1 MSSSTLAAT
10 IDRDMQ
16 ASITRTSWRFWL
28 GLCVAA
34 GFAAL
39 GGWSWSQI
47 LQVGFGLTGLDTPV
61 MWGSLITNFVFFIG
75 VSHAG
80 TLVSAI
86 LFFARSP
93 IRAGIGRSAE
103 AMTVIAIMT
112 AGLFPI
118 IHLGRA
124 WLAFWL
130 LPYPNERQIWP
141 NFHSPLVWDVFAI
154 TSYVTTSALF
164 LYMGLLPDLGSLG
177 RRLGG
182 VRGWLFRSLSLGFS
196 GTDGEWALYE
206 KAYPIFAGVVVPLAV
221 SVHSVVSWDFAM
233 SITPGWHSTI
243 FAPYFVAGA
252 IFSGVAM
259 AIILLAGLRRA
270 YKLQAYITEK
280 HFDILARLMLAMS
293 MIMTLVYVTEVFLS
307 VFHGERAE
315 KDLYVWRMV
324 GSAAPIF
331 WSVIFCNSI
340 APLLC
345 FSRRFRV
352 DLRFLLVIAVL
363 VSFGMWMERYMIV
376 VTSLSHGY
384 DPAQWGHYFPSK
396 YELAITA
403 GAFGWFTML
412 FMIFV
417 KVFPSIS
424 ISETKQAQHAL
435 TSPEAS
441 HGASAEHSSLEAS
454 RATGESQA

>member
-1 MSSSTLAAT
+1 MTSPSLAAT
-10 IDRDMQ
+10 IDRDME
-16 ASITRTSWRFWL
+16 ASITRTTWRFWL
-28 GLCVAA
+28 ALFVAA

-39 GGWSWSQI
+39 GGWAWSQI

-61 MWGSLITNFVFFIG
+61 MWGTLITNFVFFIG

-112 AGLFPI
+112 AGLFPV

-124 WLAFWL
+124 WLCFWL

-154 TSYVTTSALF
+154 TSYVTISALF
-164 LYMGLLPDLGSLG
+164 LYMGLLPDLASLG
-177 RRLGG
+177 RRLRG
-182 VRGWLFRSLSLGFS
+182 VRGWLYRSLSLGFS
-196 GTDGEWALYE
+196 GTDGEWSLYE
-206 KAYPIFAGVVVPLAV
+206 KAYPIFAGVVIPLAV

-252 IFSGVAM
+252 IFSGVAL
-259 AIILLAGLRRA
+259 AIILLAILRRA
-270 YKLQAYITEK
+270 YNLHAYIRES

-293 MIMTLVYVTEVFLS
+293 LIMTLVYVTEVFLS

-315 KDLYVWRMV
+315 RDLYVWRMV
-324 GSAAPIF
+324 GSQAPIF

-345 FSRRFRV
+345 FSRRVRV
-352 DLRFLLVIAVL
+352 DLRLLLVVAFL
-363 VSFGMWMERYMIV
+363 VSLGMWIERYMIV

-384 DPAQWGHYFPSK
+384 DPAQWGSYTPSR
-396 YELAITA
+396 YELMITA

-424 ISETKQAQHAL
+424 ISETKQAEHAQS
-435 TSPEAS
+435 SPDAG
-441 HGASAEHSSLEAS
+441 HAQSAEHA
-454 RATGESQA
+454 AIAIPTTAGESHA